1 MGFLQI
7 RKPVKTLVLLE
18 NVQQSV
24 EQKSHCSI
32 TSCSLTSKYIVSGE
46 QSISL
51 FCCLILFNLLTNI
64 VKLRCGHKNG
74 LYIKYVRS

>member
-32 TSCSLTSKYIVSGE
+32 TSCSLTSEIYSFRGAKYFSV
-46 QSISL
+46 
-51 FCCLILFNLLTNI
+51 LLSYFI
-64 VKLRCGHKNG
+64 
-74 LYIKYVRS
+74 